1 MSETCSNLASRGS
14 IRLAARMVRTKEDL
28 KGTTIPDQCTVMA
41 TREYRCVRTRSMRL
55 KTDGVHCSPR
65 NDWYAPQPWQQQ
77 SRGYASASSPQQR
90 HHYPMQIYQQEQSIS
105 GGRGEGPFSKQPLSQ
120 HPSATPP
127 PLVVPAHFTPRDS
140 PLRFDRSG
148 SPPRSPHSRPGSPRI
163 ARAVG
168 PPPPTDE
175 YLATSLLPV
184 LNLVPS
190 LANPSLLIL
199 DLNGTLLCRLKK
211 SGRGSKNPV
220 LRDYLAT
227 FLEYVCGP
235 VEIGDSD
242 KLDPKR
248 KVSATN
254 KGKGRVGHRWDV
266 VVYSSARA
274 TNVLFMLSAMSLVS
288 HARADAHP
296 PFGSWTAAPGD
307 PLSLVW
313 SREKLGLSTKEFT
326 QNVETVK
333 DLSMIWDAEEGGG
346 RWTSERSVLLDDD
359 APKAVSP
366 LAI

>member
-1 MSETCSNLASRGS
+1 
-14 IRLAARMVRTKEDL
+14 VVDF
-28 KGTTIPDQCTVMA
+28 
-41 TREYRCVRTRSMRL
+41 
-55 KTDGVHCSPR
+55 SPR

-90 HHYPMQIYQQEQSIS
+90 NQYPPQHYQQQQPIS

-120 HPSATPP
+120 NPSATPP
-127 PLVVPAHFTPRDS
+127 PRTGPAHFIARDS
-140 PLRFDRSG
+140 PRRFERANT
-148 SPPRSPHSRPGSPRI
+148 PPRSPQSRAGSPRI

-168 PPPPTDE
+168 PPPPTAE

-184 LNLVPS
+184 VSLVPS
-190 LANPSLLIL
+190 LADPSLLIL
-199 DLNGTLLCRLKK
+199 DLNGTLLCRLRKT
-211 SGRGSKNPV
+211 GRGSRNPV

-227 FLEYVCGP
+227 FLKYVCGP
-235 VEIGDSD
+235 VRIVDDD
-242 KLDPKR
+242 KDDTVR
-248 KVSATN
+248 KTAATK

-274 TNVLFMLSAMSLVS
+274 TNVLLMLSAMSLVS

-333 DLSMIWDAEEGGG
+333 DLSMIWGAEEGEG

-366 LAI
+366 SRSHFEPMFLH